1 MGARKQREPALER
14 SRSIAAVVALLFL
27 AGGATWVVITDLLIY
42 ALVKDPVLIGRLE
55 TAKSWAFVIGATA
68 VLYAVTDRA
77 VRSLA
82 RSEATTRAVVESI
95 DDGVLLIGP
104 EWKILSANPA
114 AVRMLGVGEPEQLV
128 GMGPEE
134 FARRFRIRRMNG
146 ELVKPEEMVTQR
158 ALDGENPPPYKALFS
173 RDDHTDLVAI
183 CTGAP
188 VRPTPAGAPSLAVSV
203 LHDVTILERLD
214 RLRDQFVA
222 TAAHI
227 LKTPVA
233 VIRMHSHLVETST
246 NVAAQRA
253 SLAVIERQCGRIAR
267 LTDNLL
273 VIAALRAHTLQ
284 LHPEVVD
291 WAELVE
297 EAVREM
303 LPETAS
309 RLLVGEVAAHPLI
322 YGDRER
328 LLLVVRNLIEMA
340 FQRSRPQS
348 KVVLRVDEHAD
359 SARVDVA
366 YEPLPADELVSKKR
380 RPRIRG
386 CGSSSTWSRS
396 SSMPRAARRAPTRMT
411 VAAGTI
417 GSKFR
422 SSERVSL
429 DADGRV
435 AAADRLGG

>member
-27 AGGATWVVITDLLIY
+27 AGGAAWLLITDLLIY
-42 ALVKDPVLIGRLE
+42 ALVADPVRIGHLE
-55 TAKSWAFVIGATA
+55 MAKGWAFVFVATA
-68 VLYAVTDRA
+68 VLYVVTDRA

-114 AVRMLGVGEPEQLV
+114 AVRMLGVGDAATLM
-128 GMGPEE
+128 GMGAEE
-134 FARRFRIRRMNG
+134 FTRRFRIRRMNG
-146 ELVKPEEMVTQR
+146 QLVQPGETVTQR
-158 ALDGENPPPYKALFS
+158 ALEGDRPPPYKALFA

-183 CTGAP
+183 CTSAP
-188 VRPTPAGAPSLAVSV
+188 VRSTPEGAPALAVSV
-203 LHDVTILERLD
+203 LHDVTLLDRLD

-222 TAAHI
+222 AAAHI

-246 NVAAQRA
+246 DRMTQRTSIAA
-253 SLAVIERQCGRIAR
+253 IERQCGRIAR

-273 VIAALRAHTLQ
+273 VIAALRSNTLE

-297 EAVREM
+297 DAVREM
-303 LPETAS
+303 LPEMAT
-309 RLLVGEVAAHPLI
+309 RVLVGEVAAHPLI

-340 FQRSRPQS
+340 FQRSRPDS
-348 KVVLRVDEHAD
+348 RVVLRVDERPEV
-359 SARVDVA
+359 ARVDVA
-366 YEPLPADELVSKKR
+366 YDPLPPEELVFEEEETAYTGVRLEQHVVSYVVEATRGTQGSEEDERGR
-380 RPRIRG
+380 RHDWVEVPI
-386 CGSSSTWSRS
+386 
-396 SSMPRAARRAPTRMT
+396 
-411 VAAGTI
+411 V
-417 GSKFR
+417 
-422 SSERVSL
+422 
-429 DADGRV
+429 
-435 AAADRLGG
+435 